1 MKNNTDIFY
10 QKAALALI
18 EKLNVLAQTMNPEH
32 TPYAASD
39 FEDEAAALDLSTQ
52 DVEVPS
58 NPSVAWK
65 LCFLLVQKIRDA
77 RTNQEHLRQAV
88 NDALLLQ
95 THLKDVLDGDE
106 LSALTGLLA
115 GDVELAAPVA
125 TETEAPAVADNETEA
140 AVAESVVAQ
149 DTQVE
154 TPIEEASEAFDNV
167 TIDTEDA
174 VEQEDLDIEL
184 SEDELSQMA
193 EGVLEAHVTL
203 PQKEALDAEASLP
216 VTEAEAVPSP
226 DQMVEASHEEIANI
240 VAGAPME
247 VEASEPTEAIV
258 AEEVAALAD
267 LVLSDE
273 DMARAE
279 AMSAGA
285 SAEEAAAAVAA
296 AAAEEEI
303 EALPELDLGE
313 LTFDEAD
320 MAPSASEEAPEPA
333 PEPAAEVLPPDVL
346 VETEEV
352 MASGFESFAEDD
364 ADLPA
369 PATPEVEAIDPG
381 ILELM
386 SETDPMM
393 DLDLPLS
400 EAEAPQA

>member
-125 TETEAPAVADNETEA
+125 TETEAPAVADNEAEA
-140 AVAESVVAQ
+140 AVAESVVTQ

-240 VAGAPME
+240 VAGAPI
-247 VEASEPTEAIV
+247 EASEPTEEIV

-285 SAEEAAAAVAA
+285 SAEEAAAVVAA
-296 AAAEEEI
+296 AAENEI

-320 MAPSASEEAPEPA
+320 MAPSASEEA

-369 PATPEVEAIDPG
+369 PATPATPEVEAIDPG